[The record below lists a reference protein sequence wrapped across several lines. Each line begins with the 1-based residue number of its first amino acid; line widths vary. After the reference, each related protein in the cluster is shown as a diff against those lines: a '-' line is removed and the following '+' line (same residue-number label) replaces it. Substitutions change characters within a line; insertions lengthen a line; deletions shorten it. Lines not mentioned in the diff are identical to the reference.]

1 MAQTTE
7 GTGLVP
13 AGVIA
18 TRPLTGE
25 TLPGAAPAVLADLPH
40 AEATSAH
47 AAATAMTV
55 HRFQPICPPPP
66 PRSASGRSPIRLDG
80 VQQCPSPEDQQ
91 RSMPGK
97 RTADPALS
105 QTR

>member
-18 TRPLTGE
+18 TRSLTGE
-25 TLPGAAPAVLADLPH
+25 TLPAAAPAVLADRPH
-40 AEATSAH
+40 AEAASAH
-47 AAATAMTV
+47 AAATAMTI
-55 HRFQPICPPPP
+55 HRFQLICPPPL
-66 PRSASGRSPIRLDG
+66 PRPADDRSPIRLNG

-97 RTADPALS
+97 RTADPALA
-105 QTR
+105 